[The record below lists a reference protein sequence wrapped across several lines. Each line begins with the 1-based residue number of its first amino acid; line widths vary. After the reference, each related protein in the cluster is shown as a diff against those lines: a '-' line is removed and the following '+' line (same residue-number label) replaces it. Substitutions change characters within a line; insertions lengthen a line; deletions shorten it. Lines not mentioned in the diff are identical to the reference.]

1 MWGVIPAAGRGSRM
15 EEHHVDGCKELI
27 EIGGRSMLLRTV
39 DELVAAG
46 VTGIAVVTSPE
57 KPAIAEALADFDAAD
72 LEFVEQSEPEGIV
85 DALRKAREVVGDE
98 MLVASPD
105 NLFIGHPCPSAEL
118 LAAHRLTGK
127 TVIGAVQVKSPWGEL
142 LSDTGRIDSL
152 NPGASGELLITG
164 ICEKQ
169 KDRPFPMDGENWR
182 CTGRM
187 LLTSRFWEEPD
198 GDDVQMLNSLAAE
211 GELVAAPIAAAY
223 IDIGLPEGLAYANSW
238 LNRG

>member
-15 EEHHVDGCKELI
+15 EEHHIDGCKELI
-27 EIGGRSMLLRTV
+27 EVGGRSMLLRTV

-46 VTGIAVVTSPE
+46 VSGIVVVTSPE

-72 LEFVEQSEPEGIV
+72 LEFVEQSEPRGIV
-85 DALRKAREVVGDE
+85 DALRNAREVVGDE

-127 TVIGAVQVKSPWGEL
+127 TVIGAVQVMSPWGEL
-142 LSDTGRIDSL
+142 LSDTGRIDAL

-169 KDRPFPMDGENWR
+169 KEQPFPMDGENWR

-187 LLTSRFWEEPD
+187 LLTSRFWEEPES
-198 GDDVQMLNSLAAE
+198 DDVQMLDSMASS
-211 GELVAAPIAAAY
+211 GELVAAPIVAAY
-223 IDIGLPEGLAYANSW
+223 IDIGLPEGLAYANSK
-238 LNRG
+238 LN

>member
-15 EEHHVDGCKELI
+15 EEHHIDGCKELI
-27 EIGGRSMLLRTV
+27 EVGGRSMLLRTV

-46 VTGIAVVTSPE
+46 VSGIVVVTSAE
-57 KPAIAEALADFDAAD
+57 KPAIAEALADFDAAN

-118 LAAHRLTGK
+118 LAANRLTGK
-127 TVIGAVQVKSPWGEL
+127 TVIGAVQVTSPWGEL
-142 LSDTGRIDSL
+142 LSDTGRIDAL
-152 NPGASGELLITG
+152 NSGASGELLITG

-169 KDRPFPMDGENWR
+169 KD
-182 CTGRM
+182 
-187 LLTSRFWEEPD
+187 
-198 GDDVQMLNSLAAE
+198 
-211 GELVAAPIAAAY
+211 
-223 IDIGLPEGLAYANSW
+223 
-238 LNRG
+238 

>member
-118 LAAHRLTGK
+118 LSAHRLTGK
-127 TVIGAVQVKSPWGEL
+127 TVIGAVQVTSPWGEL
-142 LSDTGRIDSL
+142 LSDTGRINAL
-152 NPGASGELLITG
+152 NPGASDELLITG

-169 KDRPFPMDGENWR
+169 KDQPFPMDGENWR

-187 LLTSRFWEEPD
+187 LLTSRFWEEPES
-198 GDDVQMLNSLAAE
+198 DDVQMLDSMASS

-223 IDIGLPEGLAYANSW
+223 IDIGLPEGLAYANSR
-238 LNRG
+238 LN

>member
-15 EEHHVDGCKELI
+15 EEHHIDGCKELI
-27 EIGGRSMLLRTV
+27 EVGARSMLLRTV

-46 VTGIAVVTSPE
+46 VSGIVVVTSPE

-118 LAAHRLTGK
+118 LAAHAS
-127 TVIGAVQVKSPWGEL
+127 GAREEL
-142 LSDTGRIDSL
+142 LHGSL
-152 NPGASGELLITG
+152 ATILGQNQRLHRYDDWSAMIAHWASLVDQELLAPPRSHRHELHVSQSLFG
-164 ICEKQ
+164 G
-169 KDRPFPMDGENWR
+169 GEIHGW
-182 CTGRM
+182 
-187 LLTSRFWEEPD
+187 LTPR
-198 GDDVQMLNSLAAE
+198 
-211 GELVAAPIAAAY
+211 
-223 IDIGLPEGLAYANSW
+223 
-238 LNRG
+238 R

>member
-15 EEHHVDGCKELI
+15 EEHHIDGCKELI
-27 EIGGRSMLLRTV
+27 EVGGRSMLLRTV

-46 VTGIAVVTSPE
+46 VSGIVVVTSPE

-72 LEFVEQSEPEGIV
+72 LEFVEQSEPLGIV
-85 DALRKAREVVGDE
+85 DALRKARDVADDE

-118 LAAHRLTGK
+118 LAVHRLTGK

-142 LSDTGRIDSL
+142 LSDTGRIDAL
-152 NPGASGELLITG
+152 NPGAPGELLITG

-169 KDRPFPMDGENWR
+169 KEQPFPMDGENWR

-187 LLTSRFWEEPD
+187 LLTSRFWEEPE
-198 GDDVQMLNSLAAE
+198 GDDVQMLDSMASS

-223 IDIGLPEGLAYANSW
+223 IDIGLPEGLAYANSK
-238 LNRG
+238 LN